1 LCSKMAS
8 ECAVGC
14 VDAVV
19 NSVKRKFNWIKQF
32 WHRYLLV
39 EPILILFWA
48 PTLFRFDKFVTHK
61 ACRFSLG
68 YNEDI
73 CSAVIYDYYYVRDC
87 NPYYVPQNTLTILVP
102 SPEELFIDAFSPNFN
117 YAVCKVGNQA
127 QNLVNNVYLN
137 TLPIVSVIP
146 YIILM
151 FAGGWVDGYNKR
163 KASLILPILG
173 RCLYYIYQL
182 KSSIFY
188 ESLPFQLSWYFAILP
203 SILGG
208 VPCFLMSA
216 FSYITITTPESD
228 RVLRICIFSAFVLL
242 TNFLSGIIEH
252 LINSEFA
259 SKFITSF
266 IKQFIKFVCVISEYF
281 GICVG
286 LEIAALLYIILFI
299 KEPKS
304 NESVS
309 EVNDSAGDIQL
320 TNLGENVTNIES
332 SPEPPRRNVCKEF
345 FDPMLVIELFKLPF
359 KRRPNNDRLILL
371 LLILCYFLTA
381 GPEESE
387 TKFMDFDILNR
398 IDFDEYVEYM
408 EYSHMEP
415 YYRLMKFMMSINL
428 TFFGIITFA
437 KIWKFSESIVGISD
451 SLFGIWTAVF
461 VVVSRVLFVNTKTT
475 SKEFS
480 TAEVLDLSSI
490 LRIIP
495 IKCIASSISEGD
507 GKLFSFFGILE
518 PIVVFI
524 YPRIFVPVLS
534 VVIHSFENLMLLFIE
549 LFYVPNVLILL

>member
-1 LCSKMAS
+1 MAS

-19 NSVKRKFNWIKQF
+19 NSVKRKFNCIKQF

-39 EPILILFWA
+39 EPVLILFWA
-48 PTLFRFDKFVTHK
+48 PTLFRFDKFVTYK

-68 YNEDI
+68 YNEAV

-87 NPYYVPQNTLTILVP
+87 IPYYVPQNTLTILVP
-102 SPEELFIDAFSPNFN
+102 SPDELFVDASSPNFN

-137 TLPIVSVIP
+137 TLPIVSVFP

-151 FAGGWVDGYNKR
+151 LAGGWVDGYNKR

-188 ESLPFQLSWYFAILP
+188 ESLPFQLSWYFAIIP
-203 SILGG
+203 SVLGG

-228 RVLRICIFSAFVLL
+228 RVLRIGILSVFVLL
-242 TNFLSGIIEH
+242 TNFLSGIIGH
-252 LINSEFA
+252 LINSEF
-259 SKFITSF
+259 
-266 IKQFIKFVCVISEYF
+266 IKYF

-286 LEIAALLYIILFI
+286 LEIVAILYIILFI

-320 TNLGENVTNIES
+320 TNLGDLTIQENVTNIES
-332 SPEPPRRNVCKEF
+332 SSEPSRRNVFKKF
-345 FDPMLVIELFKLPF
+345 FDPMLAIELFKLPF
-359 KRRPNNDRLILL
+359 KRRHNNDRLILV

-381 GPEESE
+381 GPEGSE
-387 TKFMDFDILNR
+387 TKFMDFHILNR
-398 IDFDEYVEYM
+398 IDFVEYVEYM
-408 EYSHMEP
+408 ENSHMEL

-437 KIWKFSESIVGISD
+437 KIWKFSESIVGISE

-461 VVVSRVLFVNTKTT
+461 VVVSRVLFHFADK
-475 SKEFS
+475 
-480 TAEVLDLSSI
+480 SSI
-490 LRIIP
+490 VSTRQ
-495 IKCIASSISEGD
+495 
-507 GKLFSFFGILE
+507 
-518 PIVVFI
+518 
-524 YPRIFVPVLS
+524 
-534 VVIHSFENLMLLFIE
+534 M
-549 LFYVPNVLILL
+549 

>member
-1 LCSKMAS
+1 MAS

-14 VDAVV
+14 VDAIVEG
-19 NSVKRKFNWIKQF
+19 VKRKFNCIKQF

-39 EPILILFWA
+39 EPVLILFWA

-102 SPEELFIDAFSPNFN
+102 SPDELFEDACSPNFN

-137 TLPIVSVIP
+137 TLPIVSVFP

-188 ESLPFQLSWYFAILP
+188 ESLPFQLSWYFAIIP

-228 RVLRICIFSAFVLL
+228 RVLRIGILSVFVLL

-252 LINSEFA
+252 LINSDFA
-259 SKFITSF
+259 I
-266 IKQFIKFVCVISEYF
+266 YF

-286 LEIAALLYIILFI
+286 LEIAAILYIILFI

-332 SPEPPRRNVCKEF
+332 SPEPPRRNVFNKF
-345 FDPMLVIELFKLPF
+345 FDPT
-359 KRRPNNDRLILL
+359 RRHNNDRLILL
-371 LLILCYFLTA
+371 LLILCYFQTA

-408 EYSHMEP
+408 EYSYMEL
-415 YYRLMKFMMSINL
+415 YYRLIKFMMSINL
-428 TFFGIITFA
+428 TYFGIITFA

-461 VVVSRVLFVNTKTT
+461 VVVSRVLFYFADT
-475 SKEFS
+475 
-480 TAEVLDLSSI
+480 SSI
-490 LRIIP
+490 VSTRQ
-495 IKCIASSISEGD
+495 
-507 GKLFSFFGILE
+507 
-518 PIVVFI
+518 
-524 YPRIFVPVLS
+524 
-534 VVIHSFENLMLLFIE
+534 M
-549 LFYVPNVLILL
+549 